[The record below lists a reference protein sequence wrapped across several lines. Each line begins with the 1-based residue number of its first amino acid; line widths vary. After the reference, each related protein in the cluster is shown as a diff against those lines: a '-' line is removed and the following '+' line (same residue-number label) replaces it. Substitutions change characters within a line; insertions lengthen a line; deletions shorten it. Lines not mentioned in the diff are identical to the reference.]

1 MACILTN
8 VFFWMTKSMLRTTKS
23 KEISL
28 LILLP
33 LANEVCEGYVFTG
46 VCLSMGESLS
56 RGLCPGGVFVQ
67 GGFCQGDPR
76 VGGTHPTRVHSC
88 FELFSCTFK

>member
-1 MACILTN
+1 MVWLVILTN
-8 VFFWMTKSMLRTTKS
+8 VFFCMTKSLLRITKS

-33 LANEVCEGYVFTG
+33 LAKEVCEGYVFTG

-56 RGLCPGGVFVQ
+56 RGLCPGGCFCP
-67 GGFCQGDPR
+67 GGSLSGRPPVLAVCILLGCIL
-76 VGGTHPTRVHSC
+76 V
-88 FELFSCTFK
+88 

>member
-8 VFFWMTKSMLRTTKS
+8 VFFCMTKSLLRITKS

-33 LANEVCEGYVFTG
+33 LAKEVCEGYVFTG

-56 RGLCPGGVFVQ
+56 RGLCPGGLCP
-67 GGFCQGDPR
+67 GGCFCP
-76 VGGTHPTRVHSC
+76 GGSLSGRPPVWAVRILLECILV
-88 FELFSCTFK
+88 